1 MNMFLHNV
9 NYNKFHIE
17 LGDTLT
23 NPKLKDSKPFD
34 AVVSNPPYS
43 IDWIGSD
50 DPTLINDDRF
60 APAGVLAPK
69 SKADFAFILHA
80 LNYLSGRG
88 RAAIVSF
95 PAFSIAAAQSRKSAN
110 IWWRATMWKP

>member
-60 APAGVLAPK
+60 APQAYSHRNPK
-69 SKADFAFILHA
+69 PILPSSCTH
-80 LNYLSGRG
+80 
-88 RAAIVSF
+88 
-95 PAFSIAAAQSRKSAN
+95 
-110 IWWRATMWKP
+110 